1 MVKGSRPPWVK
12 LEAIVQPQKQ
22 QAGKPD
28 FATGLNNEDQC
39 LAINL
44 HNCIIHVP
52 FLYDKTRLRRV
63 EKCKLSNF
71 SYISCSL
78 LALSAMI

>member
-1 MVKGSRPPWVK
+1 MHFIEDAISQAEKQSVIFKMVKGSSPPRVK

-44 HNCIIHVP
+44 RNCIIHIP
-52 FLYDKTRLRRV
+52 FFV
-63 EKCKLSNF
+63 
-71 SYISCSL
+71 
-78 LALSAMI
+78 